1 MKYEQFLTLTKK
13 ELVQL
18 LVNISGQIRAENK
31 ININGWEI
39 SLPEQVEVELE
50 YKEKGKRSKFEIEL
64 RWPTTSMQPLVLV
77 NERQSKFVASGES
90 LKDIKKAMQVKLVTF
105 EKDLKKNQLPSEAEL
120 KLFFNLTLAFQQK
133 A

>member
-64 RWPTTSMQPLVLV
+64 TPLIFTNQRLLKFMKMVYVIPSMLQ
-77 NERQSKFVASGES
+77 
-90 LKDIKKAMQVKLVTF
+90 
-105 EKDLKKNQLPSEAEL
+105 
-120 KLFFNLTLAFQQK
+120 
-133 A
+133 